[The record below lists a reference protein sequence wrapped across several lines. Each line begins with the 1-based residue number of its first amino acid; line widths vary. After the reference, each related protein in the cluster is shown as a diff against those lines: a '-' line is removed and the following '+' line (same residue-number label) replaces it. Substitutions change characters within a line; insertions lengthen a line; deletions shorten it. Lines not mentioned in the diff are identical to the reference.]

1 MVGWKPARWAG
12 VCWCGGME
20 ARPLGG
26 HLSSGGL
33 EVAFVGNLMY
43 FSRRFLRIYRLFRR
57 RGSGGTKRRR
67 F

>member
-1 MVGWKPARWAG
+1 
-12 VCWCGGME
+12 ME

-26 HLSSGGL
+26 RLSSGGL

>member
-1 MVGWKPARWAG
+1 
-12 VCWCGGME
+12 ME

-26 HLSSGGL
+26 RLLVWWHGSPPVGRAFVEWGG